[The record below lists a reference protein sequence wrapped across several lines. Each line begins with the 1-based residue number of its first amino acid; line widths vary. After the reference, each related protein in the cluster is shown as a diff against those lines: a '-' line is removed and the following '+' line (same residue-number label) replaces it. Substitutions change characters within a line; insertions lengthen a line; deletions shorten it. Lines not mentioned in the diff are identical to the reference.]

1 MTRSSARFRDGATG
15 VLYARRV
22 DSANLDQLKRL
33 DDFTLV
39 DLEAVRLVLR
49 GESIIDWHRLN
60 LENEEEARQFLRAQ
74 ELRPDEPAD
83 RKSMEIIK
91 QEAIGYLRRHFEF
104 PIPKPI
110 ENASVEEL
118 LMVACGRGHRQ
129 TCACTILKCM
139 HIIHHLEG
147 RELLFMLP
155 LSDQEVFH
163 MVEEKVY
170 RVIGGMLASNFP
182 ILEFVGGRKN
192 KDSLY
197 TKLLSKHDTIAAQ
210 VYDKLR
216 FRIVTRSYDDVF
228 PVIQYLTTHLF
239 PFNYII
245 PGQSTN
251 SMFQFKSYCRKKAHL
266 AKLLPD
272 MQSQQADDE
281 LTPNDNSFSS
291 NAYRVV
297 HFVVDMP
304 VRIPTKQLER
314 AHGSWNLAP
323 IIFVICEFQVI
334 DRETEAKNERGEASH
349 AKYKERQKRAVMR
362 RLQMGTTR
370 EPKITLRD
378 DREQTPEPPPS
389 TDPRS
394 GTSRAPA
401 STRRPPPRSK
411 R

>member
-1 MTRSSARFRDGATG
+1 M
-15 VLYARRV
+15 LYAPRMDGIDR
-22 DSANLDQLKRL
+22 LKRI

-60 LENEEEARQFLRAQ
+60 FENEEEARQFIRAQ
-74 ELRPDEPAD
+74 ELHPDQPAD
-83 RKSMEIIK
+83 RRSMDIIK

-104 PIPKPI
+104 PIPKPV
-110 ENASVEEL
+110 EQASVEEL

-170 RVIGGMLASNFP
+170 RIIGGMLAHGFP

-228 PVIQYLTTHLF
+228 PVVQYLTTHLF
-239 PFNYII
+239 PFNYVI

-251 SMFQFKSYCRKKAHL
+251 SMFQFKSYCKKKQHL
-266 AKLLPD
+266 AKLLPH
-272 MQSQQADDE
+272 MQSQQDDE
-281 LTPNDNSFSS
+281 LTPNDNSFSA
-291 NAYRVV
+291 NEYRVV

-314 AHGSWNLAP
+314 APQAAWQLAP
-323 IIFVICEFQVI
+323 VVFVICEFQVI

-370 EPKITLRD
+370 EPIITLRD
-378 DREQTPEPPPS
+378 DREQTPATPPATVAKKPPPPPS
-389 TDPRS
+389 SRREHP
-394 GTSRAPA
+394 TS
-401 STRRPPPRSK
+401 RPPPTTRSVK
-411 R
+411 SRTPDK

>member
-1 MTRSSARFRDGATG
+1 MDGID
-15 VLYARRV
+15 R
-22 DSANLDQLKRL
+22 LKRI

-39 DLEAVRLVLR
+39 DLEAMRLILR
-49 GESIIDWHRLN
+49 GESVIDWHRLN
-60 LENEEEARQFLRAQ
+60 FENEEEARQFLRAQ
-74 ELRPDEPAD
+74 ELYPEQPAD
-83 RKSMEIIK
+83 RKSMEGIK

-104 PIPKPI
+104 PVPKPI
-110 ENASVEEL
+110 EQASVEDL
-118 LMVACGRGHRQ
+118 LMVACGKGHRQ

-170 RVIGGMLASNFP
+170 RIIGGMLAHGFP

-197 TKLLSKHDTIAAQ
+197 TKLLSKHDTIAAA

-216 FRIVTRSYDDVF
+216 FRIVTRGYDDVF

-239 PFNYII
+239 PFNYVI

-251 SMFQFKSYCRKKAHL
+251 S
-266 AKLLPD
+266 KLLPE
-272 MQSQQADDE
+272 MQNQQNDD
-281 LTPNDNSFSS
+281 LTPNDNSFS
-291 NAYRVV
+291 ATEYRVV

-304 VRIPTKQLER
+304 VRIAPKQLER
-314 AHGSWNLAP
+314 GPREAWQLAP
-323 IIFVICEFQVI
+323 IVFVICEFQVI
-334 DRETEAKNERGEASH
+334 DRDTEAKNERGEASH
-349 AKYKERQKRAVMR
+349 AKYKDRQKRAVMR
-362 RLQMGTTR
+362 RLQMGSTR
-370 EPKITLRD
+370 EPKIQLRE
-378 DREQTPEPPPS
+378 DREASPPPPPVVIPKRPPS
-389 TDPRS
+389 
-394 GTSRAPA
+394 
-401 STRRPPPRSK
+401 RRPPPPKSR

>member
-1 MTRSSARFRDGATG
+1 MEGIDR
-15 VLYARRV
+15 
-22 DSANLDQLKRL
+22 LKRI

-39 DLEAVRLVLR
+39 DLEAMRLILR
-49 GESIIDWHRLN
+49 GESVIDWHRLN
-60 LENEEEARQFLRAQ
+60 FQNEEEARQFLRAQ
-74 ELRPDEPAD
+74 ELHPEEAAD
-83 RKSMEIIK
+83 RRTLEVIK

-110 ENASVEEL
+110 EQATVEEL

-170 RVIGGMLASNFP
+170 RIIGGMLAHGFP

-216 FRIVTRSYDDVF
+216 FRIVTRTYDDVF
-228 PVIQYLTTHLF
+228 PVMQYLTTHLF
-239 PFNYII
+239 PFNYVI

-251 SMFQFKSYCRKKAHL
+251 SMFAFKTYAKNKPHL
-266 AKLLPD
+266 ARLLTE
-272 MQSQQADDE
+272 MQNQQDDE
-281 LTPNDNSFSS
+281 LTPNDNSFSA
-291 NAYRVV
+291 NEYRVV

-304 VRIPTKQLER
+304 VRIPSKQLER
-314 AHGSWNLAP
+314 AAQAAAWQLAP
-323 IIFVICEFQVI
+323 VVFVICEFQVI

-349 AKYKERQKRAVMR
+349 AKYKDRQKRAVMR

-378 DREQTPEPPPS
+378 DREPTPQPPPVAPPS
-389 TDPRS
+389 TKRPLS
-394 GTSRAPA
+394 K
-401 STRRPPPRSK
+401 RPPPPKSSPPKSSR
-411 R
+411 

>member
-1 MTRSSARFRDGATG
+1 MD
-15 VLYARRV
+15 
-22 DSANLDQLKRL
+22 DIDELKRL

-39 DLEAVRLVLR
+39 DLESVRLILR
-49 GESIIDWHRLN
+49 GESVIDWHRLN
-60 LENEEEARQFLRAQ
+60 FENVEEARQFLRAQ
-74 ELRPDEPAD
+74 ELRIDEGAD
-83 RKSMEIIK
+83 RKAMELIK

-110 ENASVEEL
+110 EQASVEDL

-155 LSDQEVFH
+155 LSDQELFH

-170 RVIGGMLASNFP
+170 RVIGGMLAHGFP

-216 FRIVTRSYDDVF
+216 FRIVTRSYDDIF
-228 PVIQYLTTHLF
+228 PVVQYLTTHLF
-239 PFNYII
+239 PFNYVI

-251 SMFQFKSYCRKKAHL
+251 SMFAFKTYCKKKSHL
-266 AKLLPD
+266 AKLLPSL
-272 MQSQQADDE
+272 QSQQDDE
-281 LTPNDNSFSS
+281 LTPNDNTFSA
-291 NAYRVV
+291 NNYRVV

-314 AHGSWNLAP
+314 APSSAWQLAP
-323 IIFVICEFQVI
+323 VVFVICEFQVI

-370 EPKITLRD
+370 EPKIALRD
-378 DREQTPEPPPS
+378 EREAAAQPAKTVPESRPASRRPPS
-389 TDPRS
+389 TRPR
-394 GTSRAPA
+394 RE
-401 STRRPPPRSK
+401 R
-411 R
+411 

>member
-1 MTRSSARFRDGATG
+1 MLSPRRMDGID
-15 VLYARRV
+15 R
-22 DSANLDQLKRL
+22 LKRI

-39 DLEAVRLVLR
+39 DLEAVRLVLQ

-60 LENEEEARQFLRAQ
+60 FENEEEARQFIRAQ
-74 ELRPDEPAD
+74 ELHPDQPAD
-83 RKSMEIIK
+83 RRSMDIIK

-110 ENASVEEL
+110 EQASVEEL

-170 RVIGGMLASNFP
+170 RIIGGMLAHGFP

-228 PVIQYLTTHLF
+228 PVVQYLTTHLF
-239 PFNYII
+239 PFNYVI

-251 SMFQFKSYCRKKAHL
+251 SMFQIKSYCKKKPHL
-266 AKLLPD
+266 AKLLPH
-272 MQSQQADDE
+272 MQSQQDDE
-281 LTPNDNSFSS
+281 LIPNDNSFS
-291 NAYRVV
+291 AHEYRVV

-314 AHGSWNLAP
+314 APQAAWQLAP
-323 IIFVICEFQVI
+323 VVFVICEFQVI

-370 EPKITLRD
+370 EPIITLRD
-378 DREQTPEPPPS
+378 DREPTPTPAPVSTKKVPEPAPVSKPPSRRASSRPPPS
-389 TDPRS
+389 RNVK
-394 GTSRAPA
+394 SRTPD
-401 STRRPPPRSK
+401 K
-411 R
+411 

>member
-1 MTRSSARFRDGATG
+1 MDGI
-15 VLYARRV
+15 
-22 DSANLDQLKRL
+22 DQLKKI

-39 DLEAVRLVLR
+39 DLEAVRLILK
-49 GESIIDWHRLN
+49 GESVIDWHRLN
-60 LENEEEARQFLRAQ
+60 FENEEEARQFLRAQ
-74 ELRPDEPAD
+74 EFRPDEPAD
-83 RKSMEIIK
+83 RKSMEVIK

-170 RVIGGMLASNFP
+170 RIIGGMLAHGFP

-239 PFNYII
+239 PFNYVI

-251 SMFQFKSYCRKKAHL
+251 SMFQFKRYAKKQAHL

-272 MQSQQADDE
+272 MQQQQDDE
-281 LTPNDNSFSS
+281 LTPNDNMFSS
-291 NAYRVV
+291 ENYRVV

-304 VRIPTKQLER
+304 VRLPTKVLEH
-314 AHGSWNLAP
+314 ASPVAWQLAP
-323 IIFVICEFQVI
+323 ISFVICEFQVI

-378 DREQTPEPPPS
+378 DREPLTPTPPPATVKPPPS
-389 TDPRS
+389 TRPTKEGAPPSTRPKS
-394 GTSRAPA
+394 TSR
-401 STRRPPPRSK
+401 PRGK
-411 R
+411 

>member
-1 MTRSSARFRDGATG
+1 MDADR
-15 VLYARRV
+15 LKP
-22 DSANLDQLKRL
+22 LDE
-33 DDFTLV
+33 FTVV
-39 DLEAVRLVLR
+39 DLEAIRLLLR
-49 GESIIDWHRLN
+49 GDSVIDWHRVN
-60 LENEEEARQFLRAQ
+60 FADEEEARQYLRAQ
-74 ELRPDEPAD
+74 EFRPDEPAD
-83 RKSMEIIK
+83 RKSMDVIK

-110 ENASVEEL
+110 EQASVEEL
-118 LMVACGRGHRQ
+118 LMVATGRGHRQ

-170 RVIGGMLASNFP
+170 RVIGGMLAHGFP

-197 TKLLSKHDTIAAQ
+197 TKLLSKQETIAAQ

-216 FRIVTRSYDDVF
+216 FRIVTRTYDDVF

-239 PFNYII
+239 PFNYVI

-251 SMFQFKSYCRKKAHL
+251 SMFQFRRYAMRHPHL
-266 AKLLPD
+266 AKLIPE
-272 MQSQQADDE
+272 MQGKQNDE
-281 LTPNDNSFSS
+281 LTPKDNTFSS
-291 NAYRVV
+291 HSYRVV

-304 VRIPTKQLER
+304 VRLPPKLLER
-314 AHGSWNLAP
+314 GHATAWELAP
-323 IIFVICEFQVI
+323 IVFVICEFQII
-334 DRETEAKNERGEASH
+334 DRDTDLHNERGEASH
-349 AKYKERQKRAVMR
+349 AKYKDRQKRAVMR

-370 EPKITLRD
+370 EPKIVLRE
-378 DREQTPEPPPS
+378 DREAAAAAKPVPVPPP
-389 TDPRS
+389 TPRPPS
-394 GTSRAPA
+394 SKRAPP
-401 STRRPPPRSK
+401 SKPPPPR
-411 R
+411 RPTRR

>member
-1 MTRSSARFRDGATG
+1 MDGID
-15 VLYARRV
+15 R
-22 DSANLDQLKRL
+22 LKRI

-39 DLEAVRLVLR
+39 DLEAMRLILR
-49 GESIIDWHRLN
+49 GESVIDWHRLN
-60 LENEEEARQFLRAQ
+60 FQNEEEARQFLRAQ
-74 ELRPDEPAD
+74 ELYPEQPAD
-83 RKSMEIIK
+83 RRSMDVIK

-110 ENASVEEL
+110 EQASVEEL

-170 RVIGGMLASNFP
+170 RIIGGMLAHGFP

-216 FRIVTRSYDDVF
+216 FRIVTRGYDDVF

-239 PFNYII
+239 PFNYVI

-251 SMFQFKSYCRKKAHL
+251 SMFQFRSYAKKKAHL
-266 AKLLPD
+266 AKLLPE
-272 MQSQQADDE
+272 MQNQQDDE
-281 LTPNDNSFSS
+281 LTPNDHSFS
-291 NAYRVV
+291 ATEYRVV

-304 VRIPTKQLER
+304 VRIPTKEHER
-314 AHGSWNLAP
+314 GPREAWALAP
-323 IIFVICEFQVI
+323 IVFVICEFQVI
-334 DRETEAKNERGEASH
+334 DRDTEAKNERGEASH
-349 AKYKERQKRAVMR
+349 AKYKDRQKRAVMR
-362 RLQMGTTR
+362 RLQMGSTR
-370 EPKITLRD
+370 EPKIALREE
-378 DREQTPEPPPS
+378 REDALAAQPPPA
-389 TDPRS
+389 S
-394 GTSRAPA
+394 GKRPPS
-401 STRRPPPRSK
+401 RRPPASVKPRSS
-411 R
+411 RS

>member
-1 MTRSSARFRDGATG
+1 MDGDR
-15 VLYARRV
+15 LKP
-22 DSANLDQLKRL
+22 LDE
-33 DDFTLV
+33 FSVV
-39 DLEAVRLVLR
+39 DLEAVRLLLR
-49 GESIIDWHRLN
+49 GDSIIDWHRLN
-60 LENEEEARQFLRAQ
+60 FADEEEARQFLRAQ
-74 ELRPDEPAD
+74 EFRPDEPAD
-83 RKSMEIIK
+83 RKSMDVIK

-110 ENASVEEL
+110 EQASVEEL
-118 LMVACGRGHRQ
+118 LMVATGRGHRQ

-170 RVIGGMLASNFP
+170 RVIGGMLAHGFP

-197 TKLLSKHDTIAAQ
+197 TKLLSKQETIAAQ

-239 PFNYII
+239 PFNYVI

-251 SMFQFKSYCRKKAHL
+251 SMFQFRRYAMRHPHL
-266 AKLLPD
+266 AKLVPD
-272 MQSQQADDE
+272 LQGKQGDE
-281 LTPNDNSFSS
+281 LTPNDNTFSS
-291 NAYRVV
+291 GSYRVV

-304 VRIPTKQLER
+304 VRLPPKLLER
-314 AHGSWNLAP
+314 APMGAWELAP
-323 IIFVICEFQVI
+323 IVFVICEFQII
-334 DRETEAKNERGEASH
+334 DRDTDLQNERGEASH
-349 AKYKERQKRAVMR
+349 ARYKERQKRAVMR

-370 EPKITLRD
+370 EPKIILRE
-378 DREQTPEPPPS
+378 DREAAAAARLAPPPPP
-389 TDPRS
+389 TPRPPS
-394 GTSRAPA
+394 KRQPPSKPP
-401 STRRPPPRSK
+401 PPPRG
-411 R
+411 RPRR